1 MVEEADSESDIL
13 HIQVDKV
20 GRKLLATIRVQADSC
35 DTTTHLRCQLDT
47 AATCNILSVTDYQK
61 LGRPTMQP
69 STSKL
74 TMYDG
79 SQVLSKGQCYLQ
91 MRESGQEQNLMFEV
105 VETKHATL
113 L

>member
-1 MVEEADSESDIL
+1 
-13 HIQVDKV
+13 
-20 GRKLLATIRVQADSC
+20 
-35 DTTTHLRCQLDT
+35 
-47 AATCNILSVTDYQK
+47 
-61 LGRPTMQP
+61 MQP

-91 MRESGQEQNLMFEV
+91 MRESGQEQNIMVEV

-113 L
+113 LSLDTCLQLNLITVGEQVHLFDE